1 MLQVNRKRSSP
12 DGEGVFL
19 WKHWYFTLN
28 CNYVIYLTQMDK
40 KLTDIVNEYLSLG
53 INQQLD
59 YEKFYLYSI
68 VTHSTAI
75 EGSTVTEIENQLL
88 FDEGISSNKPI
99 TEQLMNLDLKKA
111 YEQSFIYAK
120 NHEKITVEL
129 LCNLSSI
136 SMKNTGSVYNTM
148 AGSFSSAKGEL
159 RLLNVSA
166 GRGGKTYLTW
176 QKIPEKLQSFCDW
189 INRERE
195 KIDSKTDLQK
205 IYELSF
211 EVHYRLVSIHPW
223 ADGNGRMSRLIMN
236 MIQYEFGVI
245 PSIVKK
251 ENRLEYIQS
260 LAQSQETDNSKEFLD
275 FMLEHH
281 IENLKKQV
289 EEYKSSIE
297 AEDLKGGQKTGSG
310 GQKKWSET
318 TLKILELI
326 KQNPKISR
334 KELCDEL
341 KINPSAIQKHIEK
354 LKTANVIERIGG
366 AKGGEWRIIE

>member
-1 MLQVNRKRSSP
+1 
-12 DGEGVFL
+12 
-19 WKHWYFTLN
+19 
-28 CNYVIYLTQMDK
+28 
-40 KLTDIVNEYLSLG
+40 
-53 INQQLD
+53 
-59 YEKFYLYSI
+59 
-68 VTHSTAI
+68 
-75 EGSTVTEIENQLL
+75 
-88 FDEGISSNKPI
+88 
-99 TEQLMNLDLKKA
+99 
-111 YEQSFIYAK
+111 
-120 NHEKITVEL
+120 
-129 LCNLSSI
+129 
-136 SMKNTGSVYNTM
+136 M

-166 GRGGKTYLTW
+166 GRGGKTYLAW
-176 QKIPEKLQSFCDW
+176 QKIPEKLKSFCDW
-189 INRERE
+189 LNRERE

-260 LAQSQETDNSKEFLD
+260 LAESQEIDNSKDFLD

-289 EEYKSSIE
+289 EEYRFSIE
-297 AEDLKGGQKTGSG
+297 TVDLKGGQKTGSG

-354 LKTANVIERIGG
+354 LKNAKVIERIGG
-366 AKGGEWRIIE
+366 AKGGEWRVNE

>member
-1 MLQVNRKRSSP
+1 MDNK
-12 DGEGVFL
+12 
-19 WKHWYFTLN
+19 LN
-28 CNYVIYLTQMDK
+28 NI
-40 KLTDIVNEYLSLG
+40 INEYISLG

-68 VTHSTAI
+68 ITHSTAI

-120 NHEKITVEL
+120 NHEKITIEL
-129 LCNLSSI
+129 LCNLSAI
-136 SMKNTGSVYNTM
+136 LMKNTGSVYNTL

-166 GRGGKTYLTW
+166 GRGGKTYFTW
-176 QKIPEKLQSFCDW
+176 QKIPEKLQSFCEW
-189 INRERE
+189 LNIERE

-223 ADGNGRMSRLIMN
+223 ADGNGRMSRLLMN
-236 MIQYEFGVI
+236 MLQYEFGLI

-260 LAQSQETDNSKEFLD
+260 LAQSQEIDDSKEFLD

-281 IENLKKQV
+281 IENLKKQI
-289 EEYKSSIE
+289 EEYKHSTQFKDFS
-297 AEDLKGGQKTGSG
+297 GGQKTVLG
-310 GQKKWSET
+310 GQKKWSDT
-318 TLKILELI
+318 TQKILELL
-326 KQNPKISR
+326 KNNPKISR

-354 LKTANVIERIGG
+354 LKTAKVIERIGG
-366 AKGGEWRIIE
+366 AKGGEWKINE